1 VREDLKATRPLGGER
16 GKKKGKGPRT
26 TGPEKARKKEQNPR
40 DKLGAIILSTT
51 AEEEP
56 LPQVSMSMSFP
67 KNRAPLSRRPER
79 KSLEKTS
86 RRERERDRD
95 RDKPRIPRNDSV
107 KKKNRRGKRRA
118 RKSP

>member
-1 VREDLKATRPLGGER
+1 
-16 GKKKGKGPRT
+16 
-26 TGPEKARKKEQNPR
+26 
-40 DKLGAIILSTT
+40 
-51 AEEEP
+51 
-56 LPQVSMSMSFP
+56 MSFP

-107 KKKNRRGKRRA
+107 KKKPERKKKGSKKSVGK
-118 RKSP
+118 